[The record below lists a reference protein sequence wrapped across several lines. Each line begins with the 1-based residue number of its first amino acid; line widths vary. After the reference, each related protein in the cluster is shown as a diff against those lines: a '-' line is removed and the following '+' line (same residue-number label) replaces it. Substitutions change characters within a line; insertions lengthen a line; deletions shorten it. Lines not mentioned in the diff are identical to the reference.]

1 MEREQ
6 LKTGVELVL
15 TLQLAIEIMEEYNL
29 TGRIKKYG
37 NMFKRELD
45 THISRAYDRIY
56 AADPTIVT
64 NGMNIKHKMLSQ
76 FAELGEDEAMLVA
89 QHLSN
94 MIDNIEELR
103 TKPIEIVDITVD
115 DSEQ

>member
-1 MEREQ
+1 MEREK

-56 AADPTIVT
+56 ESDPSIVT
-64 NGMNIKHKMLSQ
+64 NAMNIKHKMLSQ
-76 FAELGEDEAMLVA
+76 FAELSEDDAMLVA
-89 QHLSN
+89 QKLSN

-103 TKPIEIVDITVD
+103 KETIDLVDINMN
-115 DSEQ
+115 DSE

>member
-6 LKTGVELVL
+6 IKTGVELVL
-15 TLQLAIEIMEEYNL
+15 TLQLAIEIMEEYKL

-56 AADPTIVT
+56 ATDPTIVT

-76 FAELGEDEAMLVA
+76 FAELGEDDAMLVA
-89 QHLSN
+89 QKLSD

-103 TKPIEIVDITVD
+103 KQAVMVVDINSD
-115 DSEQ
+115 DSE

>member
-1 MEREQ
+1 MDRDNN

-37 NMFKRELD
+37 NMFKRELE

-56 AADPTIVT
+56 DADPTIVT
-64 NGMNIKHKMLSQ
+64 NGMNIKHRMISQLADLS
-76 FAELGEDEAMLVA
+76 EDEAMLISYK
-89 QHLSN
+89 LSEL
-94 MIDNIEELR
+94 IDNIEEL
-103 TKPIEIVDITVD
+103 KEEAIEIVDVN
-115 DSEQ
+115 DSE